1 MIEKIKDY
9 ITLTKP
15 TIMLL
20 LLITAAGGM
29 VMAARGEPEWNVI
42 AAVLIGGGFASGGAS
57 ALNHYL
63 ERDSDLLMKRT
74 ANRPVSSRRIPV
86 RNASIF
92 GISLTISAFTIIW
105 IGTNLFAASLAM
117 LGSILY
123 LLIYT
128 KLLKRTTIQNI
139 VIGGA
144 AGAMPPLVGW
154 AAVTGDLT
162 LSAYYLF
169 LIIFFWTPPHFWALS
184 LLIKKDYAEAKIPM
198 LPVVYGEDVTR
209 KSILLYTIVL
219 VTITSLFT
227 LASDQLGIYY
237 LLGSGILGALFLAS
251 SIRLMISK
259 TRKAT
264 LETYLYSM
272 AYLAILFSIIMIEA
286 SR

>member
-1 MIEKIKDY
+1 
-9 ITLTKP
+9 
-15 TIMLL
+15 

-29 VMAARGEPEWNVI
+29 VMAAGGAPEWNVI

-74 ANRPVSSRRIPV
+74 ANRPVSSRRISV

-184 LLIKKDYAEAKIPM
+184 LLIKQDYAEAKIPM

>member
-1 MIEKIKDY
+1 MIDIIKDY

-29 VMAARGEPEWNVI
+29 VMAAEGAPGWNII
-42 AAVLIGGGFASGGAS
+42 AAVLIGGAFASGGAS

-74 ANRPVSSRRIPV
+74 ANRPVSSRRIPI
-86 RNASIF
+86 RNACIF
-92 GISLTISAFTIIW
+92 GISLTICSFAIIW
-105 IGTNLFAASLAM
+105 IGSNLFAASLAM
-117 LGSILY
+117 LGSVLY
-123 LLIYT
+123 LLLYT
-128 KLLKRTTIQNI
+128 KLLKRSTIQNI

-154 AAVTGDLT
+154 AAVTGNLT

-184 LLIKKDYAEAKIPM
+184 LLIKKDYAEANIPM
-198 LPVVYGEDVTR
+198 LPVIYGEAVTR

-227 LASDQLGIYY
+227 MASEQLGLFYLIGSG
-237 LLGSGILGALFLAS
+237 LLGILFLVSA
-251 SIRLMISK
+251 IRLVISK
-259 TRKAT
+259 THRAI
-264 LETYLYSM
+264 LETYIYSM
-272 AYLAILFSIIMIEA
+272 AYLAILFSIIMIE
-286 SR
+286 STT